1 MSITKSKIKYSCM
14 TSSKFLSMLRLSPLV
29 YKVNIMIILLYKFAV
44 KIKVLTH
51 ANALDLV

>member
-1 MSITKSKIKYSCM
+1 MSITKSKIKFSCM
-14 TSSKFLSMLRLSPLV
+14 TSSKFLSMLRLSHLV
-29 YKVNIMIILLYKFAV
+29 YKINIMIILLYKFAV